1 MYLKTGL
8 VLTALSLSS
17 SLAGPDPDLPFSPI
31 QDPEDPDFSGIVDFS
46 NATPGPDGSWCITKV
61 KYVDH
66 MENDQVKECWHQN
79 ITQCHD
85 TYITEFLPSQEQKC
99 EETFWKSCK
108 IDFKEVPFNYSLKQC
123 HTPLVKQC
131 DDYSDNYGSPGKTVC
146 RTWFESEC
154 NTTYIESP
162 SGDHKPNTWCQK
174 MPKKICAPDNCNMV
188 QGPEDCRD
196 KTMVSTIQK
205 PMEHCELQ
213 PQRHCSLITKLVPH
227 LTTREVCKVIPKE
240 ICVLKLV
247 NPHPVKKPITLK
259 WCTKKKPDLPTY
271 QPAKPAGGSYLPPQ
285 SPPQY
290 SPPPSYSPPGHHR
303 REGGSGTAEDPFII
317 SVDGGEKF
325 AELNQLPA
333 DFNQIIS
340 APIRQVRNP
349 EGDPSHPSHASHP
362 GHHNPNLFHHA
373 RPGPVRKRHVGPH
386 GARKQPHSELLS
398 TAGSDLSVHVVTPEP
413 LEREDV
419 TTQKSV
425 HVVKAAT
432 VEPVRAS
439 QSTTMSASASK
450 TAPSSRMPR
459 SQPPVRGSSLRN
471 YPGSIF

>member
-1 MYLKTGL
+1 
-8 VLTALSLSS
+8 
-17 SLAGPDPDLPFSPI
+17 
-31 QDPEDPDFSGIVDFS
+31 
-46 NATPGPDGSWCITKV
+46 
-61 KYVDH
+61 
-66 MENDQVKECWHQN
+66 
-79 ITQCHD
+79 
-85 TYITEFLPSQEQKC
+85 
-99 EETFWKSCK
+99 
-108 IDFKEVPFNYSLKQC
+108 
-123 HTPLVKQC
+123 
-131 DDYSDNYGSPGKTVC
+131 
-146 RTWFESEC
+146 
-154 NTTYIESP
+154 
-162 SGDHKPNTWCQK
+162 
-174 MPKKICAPDNCNMV
+174 
-188 QGPEDCRD
+188 
-196 KTMVSTIQK
+196 MVSTIQK

-349 EGDPSHPSHASHP
+349 EGDPPHSSHPSHSN
-362 GHHNPNLFHHA
+362 HHNPNLFHPSHQA

-386 GARKQPHSELLS
+386 GARKPPHSELLS

-413 LEREDV
+413 REVEDV
-419 TTQKSV
+419 TTQASV
-425 HVVKAAT
+425 PVVK
-432 VEPVRAS
+432 VR
-439 QSTTMSASASK
+439 
-450 TAPSSRMPR
+450 
-459 SQPPVRGSSLRN
+459 SLR
-471 YPGSIF
+471 SEI

>member
-1 MYLKTGL
+1 MNLKAGL
-8 VLTALSLSS
+8 LLIAISLANTI
-17 SLAGPDPDLPFSPI
+17 AGPDPDLPFSPI

-46 NATPGPDGSWCITKV
+46 NASPGPDGSWCITKV

-131 DDYSDNYGSPGKTVC
+131 DDYPDKYGAPGKTVC

-213 PQRHCSLITKLVPH
+213 PQRHCSLVTKLVPH

-259 WCTKKKPDLPTY
+259 WCTKKKPDLPSY
-271 QPAKPAGGSYLPPQ
+271 KPASPAANSYLPPQ

-290 SPPPSYSPPGHHR
+290 KPGPPSYSPPHR
-303 REGGSGTAEDPFII
+303 RDGGTGTAEDPFII
-317 SVDGGEKF
+317 TVDGDKF
-325 AELNQLPA
+325 SELNQLPP
-333 DFNQIIS
+333 DFNQIIP

-349 EGDPSHPSHASHP
+349 EAD
-362 GHHNPNLFHHA
+362 HNPNHFHHGPPP
-373 RPGPVRKRHVGPH
+373 RGPVRKRHVGPH
-386 GARKQPHSELLS
+386 GPRKQQLELLS
-398 TAGSDLSVHVVTPEP
+398 TAGSDLSVHVVTPESP
-413 LEREDV
+413 VREEREV
-419 TTQKSV
+419 SSTPKSL
-425 HVVKAAT
+425 HVVTAD
-432 VEPVRAS
+432 PVTS
-439 QSTTMSASASK
+439 SK
-450 TAPSSRMPR
+450 PTTAPASRLPR